1 LRELGTLLLS
11 KKHLPAPLMLS
22 CGTEEE
28 EEEEAPCGSELVSC
42 GELGSTCGD
51 RDMDG
56 LQVVGFGVER
66 LRPRAF
72 GA

>member
-1 LRELGTLLLS
+1 
-11 KKHLPAPLMLS
+11 MLS